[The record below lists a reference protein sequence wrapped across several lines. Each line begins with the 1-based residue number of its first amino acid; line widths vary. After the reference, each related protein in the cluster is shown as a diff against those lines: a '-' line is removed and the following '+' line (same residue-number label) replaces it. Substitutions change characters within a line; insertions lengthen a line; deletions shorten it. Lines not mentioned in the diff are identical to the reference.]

1 MKTLNTETLDGYLSN
16 GGATLFFL
24 RDSEMFVDFSKV
36 LVSGYGVSAIGGLVV
51 KMDTPKD
58 DMVKMILK
66 FAKDMVGG
74 FVGLWVDGNDLYID
88 KTIVV
93 NDLIKAKEM
102 GVKNNQKAI
111 YDFGGGKV
119 VAVWLNE

>member
-36 LVSGYGVSAIGGLVV
+36 LVSGYGVSALGGLVV

-119 VAVWLNE
+119 VAV

>member
-24 RDSEMFVDFSKV
+24 RDSDMFVDYSKV
-36 LVSGYGVSAIGGLVV
+36 IVSGYGVSMLGGVV
-51 KMDTPKD
+51 IKMDTPKD

-93 NDLIKAKEM
+93 NNLDMAKTM

-111 YDFGGGKV
+111 YDFGSGKA
-119 VAVWLNE
+119 VAL

>member
-24 RDSEMFVDFSKV
+24 RDSAMFVDYSKV
-36 LVSGYGVSAIGGLVV
+36 IVSGYGVSMSGGLVV
-51 KMDTPKD
+51 KMDMPKD

-66 FAKDMVGG
+66 FASDMVGG

-93 NDLIKAKEM
+93 NNLDMAKTM
-102 GVKNNQKAI
+102 GVKNNQKSI
-111 YDFGGGKV
+111 YDFGSGKV
-119 VAVWLNE
+119 VAL

>member
-24 RDSEMFVDFSKV
+24 RDSDMFVDYSKV
-36 LVSGYGVSAIGGLVV
+36 IVSGYGVSMLGGLVI

-58 DMVKMILK
+58 DMVKTILK

-93 NDLIKAKEM
+93 NNLDMAKTM

-111 YDFGGGKV
+111 YDFGSGIA
-119 VAVWLNE
+119 VALWLN